1 MTTVKKL
8 GVEISGLIRSSNMK
22 HMKILW
28 KYFWQEASIWQQF
41 DTHFHCLS
49 GFLAKSRRPLWAA
62 LYYLFVWTSVLKYRF
77 EWTKDETNAKTI
89 VRDQSLFT
97 VVIFTV
103 KTQTS
108 RFHIRGYCKT
118 ANLKNCLIEVPRMRA
133 WHLHQVYSQRSYSHP
148 FLIECKYRKKAKGC
162 QELCL
167 YM

>member
-1 MTTVKKL
+1 MATVKKL

-22 HMKILW
+22 RMKILW
-28 KYFWQEASIWQQF
+28 KYFWQEGSIWQQF

-49 GFLAKSRRPLWAA
+49 GFRAKSRRPLWAA
-62 LYYLFVWTSVLKYRF
+62 LHYLFVWTCVLTYRF
-77 EWTKDETNAKTI
+77 EWTKDEANAKTI

-118 ANLKNCLIEVPRMRA
+118 ANLKSCLIEEPRMRA
-133 WHLHQVYSQRSYSHP
+133 WRRHQVYSQRSYSHS
-148 FLIECKYRKKAKGC
+148 FWIECQYRKKEKGC